1 MFVVLVISF
10 VVGRLSGTPFEIMF
24 PDGLTVE
31 HQEALEKKYKLDL
44 PIYEQFQLY
53 VAQLFRGEFGRSLHT
68 GELVWKMYALRMPAT
83 LALGSLAL
91 LVAIV
96 VGLPL
101 GALAALYRKN
111 VGVSGALI
119 LVFLGYAVPHFVIG
133 IGLIL
138 LFGYMLQIL
147 PTTGLETWRHYLL
160 PTITLAIPMIAVLA
174 RFMRA
179 AMLDAIG
186 QDYVSTATSKGLTD
200 ARIARGHIFRNA
212 LVPIISIVGL
222 EIAGLLNGTIFIET
236 VFSLPGVGRILIGA
250 VEQRDYP
257 VLQFGLI
264 TYSLIVVTVNLIV
277 DLLYVVADPR
287 IRLVK

>member
-10 VVGRLSGTPFEIMF
+10 IVGRLSGTPFEIMF

-44 PIYEQFQLY
+44 PMHEQFRLY
-53 VAQLFRGEFGRSLHT
+53 VAQIFRGEFGRSLHT
-68 GELVWKMYALRMPAT
+68 GEHVWQMYALRMPAT
-83 LALGSLAL
+83 LALGGLAL
-91 LVAIV
+91 LVAIF

-111 VGVSGALI
+111 IGVSGALI

-138 LFGYMLQIL
+138 LFGYLLQIL

-200 ARIARGHIFRNA
+200 AHIARGHIFRNA

-222 EIAGLLNGTIFIET
+222 EIAGLLNGTIFVET
-236 VFSLPGVGRILIGA
+236 VFFAARRG
-250 VEQRDYP
+250 E
-257 VLQFGLI
+257 
-264 TYSLIVVTVNLIV
+264 NL
-277 DLLYVVADPR
+277 DR
-287 IRLVK
+287 CR

>member
-44 PIYEQFQLY
+44 PMHEQFQLY

-68 GELVWKMYALRMPAT
+68 GEHVWQMYALRMPAT

-91 LVAIV
+91 LVGIF

-133 IGLIL
+133 ISLIL
-138 LFGYMLQIL
+138 LFGYLLQIL

-200 ARIARGHIFRNA
+200 GRIARSHIFRNA

-222 EIAGLLNGTIFIET
+222 EIAGLLNGTIFVET
-236 VFSLPGVGRILIGA
+236 VYSLPGVGRILIGA

-264 TYSLIVVTVNLIV
+264 AYSLIVVTVNLIV

-287 IRLVK
+287 IRLER